1 MEVMWQMSSAILTG
15 YRPHELVWGMDS
27 GKYLPAQVIDRPSR
41 RIVFNAAGDPLLI
54 NKGKMMGAPFEPYR
68 FVISRHMADTNN
80 PYGLALLS
88 SCFWTWTFKTGG
100 WRYFVKYCERHG
112 LPWPFAQYPTGTA
125 IAR

>member
-54 NKGKMMGAPFEPYR
+54 NKGKMMGAPFEP